1 MSDHSHEMSKQDLR
15 KFGIITGLIFAVLF
29 GLLFPWIF
37 DKTIP
42 YWPWILAAI
51 LVAWALLHPQSLN
64 PVYKIWMKI
73 GHVLGWINTRIIL
86 SILFYLVFMPTG
98 MVIRL
103 FRVDLLKR
111 KIEDSSSYR
120 VESTQQDKEHIERP
134 Y

>member
-1 MSDHSHEMSKQDLR
+1 MSNNIHVMSKQDLR

-29 GLLFPWIF
+29 GLLFPWAF
-37 DKTIP
+37 DKTTP
-42 YWPWILAAI
+42 YWPWIVAGI

-86 SILFYLVFMPTG
+86 SILFYIVFMPFG
-98 MVIRL
+98 LIIRL
-103 FRVDLLKR
+103 FGVDLLKR